1 MIFMRRRFLA
11 LLLTVILPMLCTALP
26 AYATP
31 SYKIMLILYRGTT
44 EAEKGFMEYFKKRQ
58 IPVEFIIRDAQ
69 ADNNRIAEFVREA
82 KAIKPDLIYTFG
94 TTATT
99 EVVGIQGEV
108 DANRHITNIPVV
120 FNIVADPVGAKLVKN
135 MKSSGRNLTGA
146 SHLVPLATQMNALQ
160 SLRSISQ
167 LGVIYNPQEKNS
179 QLAVQELEA
188 LAPQL
193 KLTLQRAPVPPAA
206 SGKPDSDTLEQALKT
221 LIASKPQFIYIPSD
235 SFMIK
240 NARMVVQTAHA
251 AGIPVFAATE
261 APVRTDGALAGLV
274 STYYNVGEF
283 AAYKAEQILVKKV
296 AAKDIPIEVLHRF
309 TFLVNMSSA
318 KKLKVYPPAQVLK
331 IAELISPVE
340 ATDAR
345 E

>member
-1 MIFMRRRFLA
+1 MFSMHRRFLTLLFTMA
-11 LLLTVILPMLCTALP
+11 LPLLFSSIP
-26 AYATP
+26 AYAAP
-31 SYKIMLILYRGTT
+31 SYKIMMILYRGTT
-44 EAEKGFMEYFKKRQ
+44 EAEKGFMDYFKKRK

-99 EVVGIQGEV
+99 EVVGLQGEV
-108 DANRHITNIPVV
+108 DANRHITTIPVV

-160 SLRSISQ
+160 SLRGLSQ
-167 LGVIYNPQEKNS
+167 LGVIYNPQEKNA
-179 QLAVQELEA
+179 QLAVQELEN

-193 KLTLQRAPVPPAA
+193 KLNLHLAPVPAA
-206 SGKPDSDTLEQALKT
+206 TSGKPDTETLERALKT

-261 APVRTDGALAGLV
+261 APVRNDGALAGLV
-274 STYYNVGEF
+274 STYSNVGEF
-283 AAYKAEQILVKKV
+283 AAYKAEQILVNKV
-296 AAKDIPIEVLHRF
+296 APKDIPIEVLHRF
-309 TFLVNMSSA
+309 TFLVNMSAA
-318 KKLKVYPPAQVLK
+318 KKLKLYPPAQVLK

-340 ATDAR
+340 AADAR